1 MKAGKLRGAYEQALP
16 GNPAVPTM
24 SDERPELVVSGVRG
38 HLTPGGDGLMG
49 QSGLEYVPWEI
60 EQGESSWQGWKE

>member
-1 MKAGKLRGAYEQALP
+1 
-16 GNPAVPTM
+16 M

>member
-1 MKAGKLRGAYEQALP
+1 MKAGKLRTAYEQAFP
-16 GNPAVPTM
+16 GNPAVPT

-49 QSGLEYVPWEI
+49 QSALE
-60 EQGESSWQGWKE
+60 